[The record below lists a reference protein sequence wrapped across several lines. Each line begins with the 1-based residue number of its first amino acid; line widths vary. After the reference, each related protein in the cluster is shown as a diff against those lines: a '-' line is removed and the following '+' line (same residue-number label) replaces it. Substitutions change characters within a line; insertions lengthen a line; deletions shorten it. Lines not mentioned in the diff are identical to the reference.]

1 MFESVDIINFK
12 CYFLKYRYTNSIHI
26 YEFRGEI
33 MAVKSAERTIQ
44 IIELLS
50 LHSDGLTSKQ
60 ISQELGIAPSS
71 TFELLKTLARNDYAI
86 LDENKKYS
94 IGPKLINVGLRAS
107 GVLNLNK
114 LAEPLLREA
123 MNILG
128 ETVFM
133 AKLLGDEVVYLSKM
147 NSPRTISTNAEIG
160 SKKPVYCTGLGKA
173 FLAFMPKEDSDK
185 IIQNLDILPYTKN
198 TVSNQ
203 NDLIEQINL
212 FREMGYAID
221 NEEIEEG
228 LWCAA
233 APVFDVN
240 NNIIAAISV
249 SGPKDRM
256 KEKKSKVVDTI
267 LTTTKNLSF
276 QLGAK

>member
-1 MFESVDIINFK
+1 MN
-12 CYFLKYRYTNSIHI
+12 LG
-26 YEFRGEI
+26 GEI

>member
-1 MFESVDIINFK
+1 MS
-12 CYFLKYRYTNSIHI
+12 
-26 YEFRGEI
+26 
-33 MAVKSAERTIQ
+33 VKSAERTVN

-50 LHSDGLTSKQ
+50 LNPEGLTSKQ
-60 ISQELGIAPSS
+60 ISQELDIARSS
-71 TFELLKTLARNDYAI
+71 AFELLKTLTKHDYVI

-107 GVLNLNK
+107 SIFDLNK
-114 LAEPLLREA
+114 LAYPLLKEA

-133 AKLLGDEVVYLSKM
+133 AKLLDDEVVYLSKM
-147 NSPRTISTNAEIG
+147 NSSKTISTNAEIG

-173 FLAFMPKEDSDK
+173 FLAFMPKEESDK
-185 IIQNLDILPYTKN
+185 LIGSLDIVPYTKN
-198 TVSNQ
+198 TVNSQ
-203 NDLIEQINL
+203 EDLMEQIKE
-212 FREMGYAID
+212 FRKIGYAID

-233 APVFDVN
+233 APVFDIN
-240 NNIIAAISV
+240 NNVIATISV

-256 KEKKSKVVDTI
+256 EEKKSKVVNTI
-267 LTTTKNLSF
+267 LTITKKLSA

>member
-1 MFESVDIINFK
+1 MNFK
-12 CYFLKYRYTNSIHI
+12 
-26 YEFRGEI
+26 EGEP
-33 MAVKSAERTIQ
+33 MSVKSAERTIQ

-60 ISQELGIAPSS
+60 ISQELDVAPSS
-71 TFELLKTLARNDYAI
+71 TFELLKTLTKNDYAI

-94 IGPKLINVGLRAS
+94 IGPKLINVGLRTS
-107 GVLNLNK
+107 GMLNLNK
-114 LAEPLLREA
+114 LAQPLLKEA

-133 AKLLGDEVVYLSKM
+133 AKLLDDEVVYLSKM

-173 FLAFMPKEDSDK
+173 FLAFMPKEDSDQLIK
-185 IIQNLDILPYTKN
+185 NLDIIPYTKH
-198 TVSNQ
+198 TVSNE
-203 NDLIEQINL
+203 DSLKEQINL

-221 NEEIEEG
+221 SEEIEEG

-240 NNIIAAISV
+240 NIVVAAISV

-256 KEKKSKVVDTI
+256 KEKKEKVVDTI
-267 LTTTKNLSF
+267 LNITKQLSS